1 MKKTRLLVAVLIA
14 LPLALFAAE
23 RVVVLEIATGTWCP
37 NCPAAARGADGLA
50 EEHPGKVL
58 VVEYHGGNP
67 SDPFI
72 TSETQQR
79 INYYGITGYPT
90 AVFDGLEIVVGG
102 SYGGNMFFTY
112 NAKYNI
118 RANIEPP
125 LEISLTQTTNALA
138 STSGSLRA
146 TITNVSNETVSG
158 HARFTI
164 TESHISYT
172 WQGMDN
178 LDFVARDL
186 LPDPTGEFIS
196 LEPGEDVVLTR
207 SFTID
212 ETWPYFTED
221 DNIEFGCF
229 VQDVS
234 KEILQA
240 AVLEFGEPTCVQ
252 EDRDLAFFLNIPAV
266 VGRKG
271 SVELSLDAASEVSLT
286 LFDATGRL
294 VKTLYSGS
302 LSAGSHLIDIRT
314 DGLPAGA
321 YFLRATAGAYN
332 RTGKLVILD

>member
-1 MKKTRLLVAVLIA
+1 MKKTFLLTAALIA
-14 LPLALFAAE
+14 LPLCLFAAE

-50 EEHPGKVL
+50 EEHPDKVL
-58 VVEYHGGNP
+58 VVEYHGGSS
-67 SDPFI
+67 SDPFM
-72 TSETQQR
+72 TSETQQS

-112 NAKYNI
+112 NSKYNI

-138 STSGSLRA
+138 STSGSLQA
-146 TITNVSNETVSG
+146 TIANVSNGTVSG

-164 TESHISYT
+164 AESHIPYT

-207 SFTID
+207 NFTID
-212 ETWPYFTED
+212 ESWPYFTED

-229 VQDVS
+229 VQGVS
-234 KEILQA
+234 KEIYQA
-240 AVLEFGEPTCVQ
+240 AVLEFGEPVCVQ
-252 EDRDLAFFLNIPAV
+252 EDRDLAFFLSAPAV
-266 VGRKG
+266 ISNKG
-271 SVELSLDAASEVSLT
+271 SVELSLNAPGDVDLSLYDALGRRVRT
-286 LFDATGRL
+286 LRTG
-294 VKTLYSGS
+294 
-302 LSAGSHLIDIRT
+302 A
-314 DGLPAGA
+314 LPAGTHSVEVDAAELADGA
-321 YFLRATAGAYN
+321 YFIKAVCGNYKRVE
-332 RTGKLVILD
+332 KLVILH